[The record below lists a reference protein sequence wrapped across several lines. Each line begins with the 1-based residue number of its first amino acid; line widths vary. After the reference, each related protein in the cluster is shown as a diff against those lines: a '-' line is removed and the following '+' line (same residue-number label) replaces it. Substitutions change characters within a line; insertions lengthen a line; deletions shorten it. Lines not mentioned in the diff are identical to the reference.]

1 VDDDRR
7 CRVDAGRGLPGH
19 ALAGYVRPEHIVS
32 HGLGDLEQ
40 LVLLAVVRLS
50 GKAYAVS
57 VRLEIEGLTGR
68 QTSRGAVYV
77 TLGRMEQK
85 GYLRSEL
92 SEPTPERGGKAKRMF
107 TITGAGTEVLR
118 ETVRGLQAML
128 DGIERDLAWG
138 KGS

>member
-1 VDDDRR
+1 M
-7 CRVDAGRGLPGH
+7 
-19 ALAGYVRPEHIVS
+19 S